1 MTAPQRLILITGA
14 TGAIGGALARHYARP
29 GHHLVLHG
37 RRQDTLA
44 EIGQRCRDQGA
55 EVSLAS
61 GPLEDNDARQA
72 WLGGLSRTP
81 DIVIMC
87 AGINTGVVDR
97 RDGESLQAGRQ
108 LMEINLRVPMEM
120 ARQLAPAMQRRG
132 RGQLV
137 FISSLAAWHGLPVT
151 PSYSASKAGIK
162 AYAEALRGGLASDGV
177 GVTLVMPGYVDSA
190 MARAMPGPKPFMCSP
205 ERAARRIARA
215 IDANRPRVSFP
226 LPLCLATQGLTL
238 LPPRLAQAL
247 MRWFGYGVP

>member
-1 MTAPQRLILITGA
+1 
-14 TGAIGGALARHYARP
+14 
-29 GHHLVLHG
+29 
-37 RRQDTLA
+37 
-44 EIGQRCRDQGA
+44 
-55 EVSLAS
+55 
-61 GPLEDNDARQA
+61 
-72 WLGGLSRTP
+72 
-81 DIVIMC
+81 
-87 AGINTGVVDR
+87 
-97 RDGESLQAGRQ
+97 
-108 LMEINLRVPMEM
+108 MEINLRVPMEM

-190 MARAMPGPKPFMCSP
+190 MARAMPGPKPFMCPP